1 MPLSLSKASASDRP
15 RLPWLDSIA
24 GVRSRLDPTAVSL
37 MVLLCALWGV
47 TQVTIKLANA
57 GFSPLFQA
65 GLRSAGSALL
75 LWAWSA
81 TRGVPLLRRDGSLGH
96 GVLIA
101 ALFAAEFILIY
112 QGLVLTTAAR
122 AVLFVYTAPFV
133 VAVGA
138 HFLVPG
144 ERLHGAKVAGLVCA
158 FVGIA
163 VAFTDA
169 LRLPTRAELLG
180 DALVLGG
187 AVCWGATT
195 VAIKA
200 NRRVHLT
207 PNKTLFYQLAGSAL
221 ILLPLSAAL
230 GEPGVVAPSAVAI
243 ASVAYQIVIVAFA
256 SYLAWFWLLARYP
269 ASELSAF
276 SFLTPLFG
284 MAAGGLV
291 LGERIGAA
299 LMIAMAL
306 VAVGIYLVNR
316 PPAATSA

>member
-1 MPLSLSKASASDRP
+1 
-15 RLPWLDSIA
+15 
-24 GVRSRLDPTAVSL
+24 
-37 MVLLCALWGV
+37 MVLLCAIWGF
-47 TQVTIKLANA
+47 TQVTIKLANT
-57 GFSPLFQA
+57 GFSPIFQA

-75 LWAWSA
+75 LWGWSLA
-81 TRGVPLLRRDGSLGH
+81 CGVPLFRRDGSLGH
-96 GVLIA
+96 GALIA
-101 ALFAAEFILIY
+101 VLFAAEFVLIY

-133 VAVGA
+133 VAIGA

-144 ERLHGAKVAGLVCA
+144 ERLRGAKAGGLACA
-158 FVGIA
+158 FVGIV
-163 VAFTDA
+163 VAFADA
-169 LRLPTRAELLG
+169 LRLPTRAELIG

-195 VAIKA
+195 VVIKA

-230 GEPGVVAPSAVAI
+230 GERGLTAPSLIAVSALGF
-243 ASVAYQIVIVAFA
+243 QIVIVAFA

-291 LGERIGAA
+291 LGERIGPALAA
-299 LMIAMAL
+299 AMAL
-306 VAVGIYLVNR
+306 VALGIYLVNR
-316 PPAATSA
+316 E

>member
-1 MPLSLSKASASDRP
+1 
-15 RLPWLDSIA
+15 
-24 GVRSRLDPTAVSL
+24 
-37 MVLLCALWGV
+37 MVLLCAIWGF

-81 TRGVPLLRRDGSLGH
+81 ARAVPLFRRDGSLGH
-96 GVLIA
+96 GALIA

-133 VAVGA
+133 VAIGA
-138 HFLVPG
+138 HFFVPG
-144 ERLHGAKVAGLVCA
+144 ERLHGAKVAGLACA

-163 VAFTDA
+163 VAFADA
-169 LRLPTRAELLG
+169 LRLPTRDELLG
-180 DALVLGG
+180 DTLVLGG

-195 VAIKA
+195 VVIKA
-200 NRRVHLT
+200 SRRVRLT

-221 ILLPLSAAL
+221 LLLPLSMAL
-230 GEPGVVAPSAVAI
+230 GERGVTAPSAVALG
-243 ASVAYQIVIVAFA
+243 ALGFQIVIVAFA

-291 LGERIGAA
+291 LGERIGPA
-299 LMIAMAL
+299 LAIAMAL
-306 VAVGIYLVNR
+306 VALGIYLVNR
-316 PPAATSA
+316 PEATLASAR

>member
-1 MPLSLSKASASDRP
+1 ML
-15 RLPWLDSIA
+15 
-24 GVRSRLDPTAVSL
+24 GVRSRLDVTAIGL
-37 MVLLCALWGV
+37 MVLLCAIWGF

-57 GFSPLFQA
+57 GFSPLCQA
-65 GLRSAGSALL
+65 GIRSAGSALL
-75 LWAWSA
+75 LWGWSIA
-81 TRGVPLLRRDGSLGH
+81 RGVPLFRRDGSLGH
-96 GVLIA
+96 GAFITV
-101 ALFAAEFILIY
+101 LFAAEFVLIY

-122 AVLFVYTAPFV
+122 AVLFVYTAPFA

-144 ERLHGAKVAGLVCA
+144 ERLRGAKVAGLVCA

-163 VAFTDA
+163 VAFADA
-169 LRLPTRAELLG
+169 LRLPTRAELIG

-221 ILLPLSAAL
+221 ILLALSVMVGERGVMEPSPVAVSAL
-230 GEPGVVAPSAVAI
+230 AF
-243 ASVAYQIVIVAFA
+243 QIVIVAFA

-291 LGERIGAA
+291 LGERIGPA
-299 LMIAMAL
+299 LALAMAL

-316 PPAATSA
+316 E